1 MRQPEWHDE
10 VRLDTR
16 VYGPW
21 RSIHTARVYG
31 EAGIHGYSIHTALV
45 CGPCL
50 RAADTVYVDRAPV
63 NMALCLGS
71 GRTRYD
77 TIRDASLTCAQKPT
91 QVCLIYRTEP
101 TTKKWRKRKCK
112 KRICLE
118 IDKQSGESVESV
130 LKKKRR
136 ATVGRIRRTGRFKPG
151 VKRTIRDA
159 ILTCAQNLT

>member
-21 RSIHTARVYG
+21 RSIHTDRVYG

-45 CGPCL
+45 GGPCL
-50 RAADTVYVDRAPV
+50 RAANTVNLDRAPV

-77 TIRDASLTCAQKPT
+77 TRFQFNVRSKADISLLNLPHGTNHEK
-91 QVCLIYRTEP
+91 
-101 TTKKWRKRKCK
+101 
-112 KRICLE
+112 
-118 IDKQSGESVESV
+118 VE
-130 LKKKRR
+130 KKKM
-136 ATVGRIRRTGRFKPG
+136 
-151 VKRTIRDA
+151 
-159 ILTCAQNLT
+159 

>member
-1 MRQPEWHDE
+1 VTGDRSILSVFTVRVRGCSNETFLQSSLQHSCTLSRRHRWTTVTSSLSGLRSLLLANCNQCRMRQPEWHDE
-10 VRLDTR
+10 VHLDTR

-45 CGPCL
+45 GGPCL
-50 RAADTVYVDRAPV
+50 RAANTVNLDRAPV

-91 QVCLIYRTEP
+91 
-101 TTKKWRKRKCK
+101 
-112 KRICLE
+112 
-118 IDKQSGESVESV
+118 
-130 LKKKRR
+130 
-136 ATVGRIRRTGRFKPG
+136 
-151 VKRTIRDA
+151 
-159 ILTCAQNLT
+159 